1 VIYEILRIPDR
12 RKVTGTQFF
21 REASYKLVGPHG
33 DSQRAEPKE
42 PAKWRIGVKY
52 IGRQS
57 AEKYKTEPKGIKMA
71 EGNQYLY
78 LLQANRLEMLVKGAT
93 PEEEVILDEH
103 FDYLQNLLVQN
114 VLILAGRTL
123 NSDPT
128 TFGIVI
134 FKASSLLRRCAHG

>member
-1 VIYEILRIPDR
+1 
-12 RKVTGTQFF
+12 
-21 REASYKLVGPHG
+21 
-33 DSQRAEPKE
+33 
-42 PAKWRIGVKY
+42 
-52 IGRQS
+52 
-57 AEKYKTEPKGIKMA
+57 MA

-103 FDYLQNLLVQN
+103 FDYLQDLLVQN

-134 FKASSLLRRCAHG
+134 FKASSLPEAMRIMDNDPAVKNGVMRAELFPYRVALIGRV